1 MTEEFALNVGSNFEI
16 EDMPEMDEKSIA
28 RVKRMINKEEMKVE
42 SLRLALKLF
51 ENASDVISVL

>member
-1 MTEEFALNVGSNFEI
+1 VTEEFALNVGRNFEI

>member
-1 MTEEFALNVGSNFEI
+1 MTEEFALNVGRNFEI

>member
-1 MTEEFALNVGSNFEI
+1 VTEEFALNVGSNFEI